1 MRRNTWFQF
10 KKFRITQEYS
20 AMKVGT
26 DGVLLGA
33 WANVPETGK
42 ILDVGTGTGVIALM
56 MAQRSEAD
64 VYAVE
69 MDDESFKEACC
80 NMEQSPWKERF
91 HPVHR
96 TFQEF
101 CASTNGKFDLVIS
114 NPPFFENVSKA
125 ADPRRSNARHT
136 DLLSY
141 EELIDGCHRIL
152 TDTGRI
158 AVIIPAP
165 QAEQFISLAKRYN
178 LCNLRK
184 TCVKPKVSKP
194 VNRYLLEFSRKQA
207 GPVTDE
213 LVIETEAF
221 HSFTQEYKNLTRDF
235 YLNF

>member
-1 MRRNTWFQF
+1 MGRNTWFQF
-10 KKFRITQEYS
+10 KKFRITQEHA

-33 WANVPETGK
+33 WVCVSGTAK

-64 VYAVE
+64 IYAVE
-69 MDDESFKEACC
+69 MDDESFKEACY

-91 HPVHR
+91 HPVHS

-101 CASTNGKFDLVIS
+101 CASTNEKFDLVIS

-152 TDTGRI
+152 NDSGRI

-165 QAEQFISLAKRYN
+165 RAGQFIALAKRYN
-178 LCNLRK
+178 LYNSRK
-184 TCVKPKVSKP
+184 TSVKPKGSKP
-194 VNRYLLEFSRKQA
+194 VNRYLLEFSAKQT
-207 GPVTDE
+207 GPVMDE
-213 LVIETEAF
+213 LVIETHAF
-221 HSFTQEYKNLTRDF
+221 HSFTQEYKNLTQDF